1 MTDEEKYIAQ
11 GRARDLAK
19 KLRSDIATL
28 RTWFE
33 EYATTLASMEHALS
47 HFLRDPR
54 EKAPDS
60 RLIVDHVNQLQRELS
75 KPGFFEKTCEMMDA
89 SRKLRNAEEQIKD
102 F

>member
-19 KLRSDIATL
+19 KLKSEVATL

-33 EYATTLASMEHALS
+33 EYSQSLVAMEHVLV
-47 HFLRDPR
+47 HWLFEPHG
-54 EKAPDS
+54 KGPNG
-60 RLIVDHVNQLQRELS
+60 RLTVDYLNDLQRELS
-75 KPGFFEKTCEMMDA
+75 KPGFFDKTCEMMDA
-89 SRKLRNAEEQIKD
+89 HRKLRSVEEQIKD